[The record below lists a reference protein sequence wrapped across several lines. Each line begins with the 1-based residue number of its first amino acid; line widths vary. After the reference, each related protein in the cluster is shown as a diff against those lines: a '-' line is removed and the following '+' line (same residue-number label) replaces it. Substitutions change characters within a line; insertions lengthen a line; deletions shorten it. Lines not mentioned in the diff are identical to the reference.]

1 VTDNVV
7 QLRTRKHWSDMTVP
21 EAIDNDC
28 LPPELAD
35 LPLMV
40 PVDAKTYRRLVCAAE
55 LMHTSI
61 KDALRESVAR
71 GLGTT

>member
-1 VTDNVV
+1 MTDNVV
-7 QLRTRKHWSDMTVP
+7 PIRTREVWSDMTVP
-21 EAIDNDC
+21 EAIDGDC

-61 KDALRESVAR
+61 KDALRLSVAK
-71 GLGTT
+71 GLGTA